1 MNTRMQTELYMTQQ
15 QEVGGDKMWVVSSKK
30 NNYCDFFERK
40 VWAIDK
46 AKILKSFGWKD
57 VVVKPL

>member
-1 MNTRMQTELYMTQQ
+1 MTQQ